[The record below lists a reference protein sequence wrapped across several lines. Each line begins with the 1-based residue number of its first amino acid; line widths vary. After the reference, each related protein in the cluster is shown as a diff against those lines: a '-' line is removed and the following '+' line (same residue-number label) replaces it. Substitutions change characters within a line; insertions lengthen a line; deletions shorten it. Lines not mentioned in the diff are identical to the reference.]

1 MMAQAHVCAR
11 CACIG
16 KDATLID
23 GELAA
28 YLAGTLLLNSAA
40 EYVGGVSQGDLIDLA
55 EEHPGL
61 RLILGGEDDDGVRVI
76 DGLVGEVSLEAYYG
90 EVGRVLQS
98 AEDRG
103 FESRGNGTVWV
114 YGWFD

>member
-1 MMAQAHVCAR
+1 MTQSRSCAH

-16 KDATLID
+16 TDATLID
-23 GELAA
+23 GDLAA
-28 YLAGTLLLNSAA
+28 YLAGNLHIDPEADHF
-40 EYVGGVSQGDLIDLA
+40 GGVSQADLVDLA
-55 EEHPGL
+55 LDHPGL

-76 DGLVGEVSLEAYYG
+76 EGLVGEVTLEAFYG

-98 AEDRG
+98 AEDRS
-103 FESRGNGTVWV
+103 FESRGNGIIWV